1 MWIRCLE
8 YKLNFIDRILY
19 SVGCLFAWFFSQ
31 TLLRFPLIYLYDS
44 HSGALTFLR
53 RINYHW
59 NVSIEM
65 YASYYARGS
74 IQWIHLYWTPDL
86 NSQFTFNTLSVE
98 LKMRISNL
106 FKMKSEWKAMAF
118 FLEINMNSEWILIPS
133 NKTYFYFSFEIL
145 ITIDWNVVQNVS
157 N

>member
-98 LKMRISNL
+98 LKMSNL
-106 FKMKSEWKAMAF
+106 KFIQNEMWVKGDGFFPGNKHEFRMNIDSIKQNIFLFLFWNTNHHWLKRRSER
-118 FLEINMNSEWILIPS
+118 
-133 NKTYFYFSFEIL
+133 
-145 ITIDWNVVQNVS
+145 
-157 N
+157 